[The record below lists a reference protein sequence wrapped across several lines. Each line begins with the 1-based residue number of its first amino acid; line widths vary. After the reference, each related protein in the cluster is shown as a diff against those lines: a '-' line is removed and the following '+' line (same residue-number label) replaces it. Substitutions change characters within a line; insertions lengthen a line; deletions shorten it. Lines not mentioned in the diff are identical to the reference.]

1 MIWKKIQYLKFI
13 IIKLCLLGVFFSAL
27 PADAQ
32 ADEACFIYTQG
43 RERPAPKYPDH
54 PKRAGFYFYLGD
66 TTEEIFGGNC
76 PNRYAIKKS
85 ARELQNQI
93 TDAYSQFAG
102 CEDKKDCQEYA
113 ASPASWSHF
122 TEGMST
128 NCGARWQFNIKFG
141 RFYYC
146 AGRGMM
152 ERTDFIPP
160 NGCAAN
166 TYAATMNC
174 QPCPNGTY
182 SPKGST
188 KISQCVDRTS
198 NAGVWSISKADRNG
212 FFDCP
217 AGTNTDKYGNCTC
230 KKGLNW
236 AKKVKKCV
244 KKK

>member
-1 MIWKKIQYLKFI
+1 L
-13 IIKLCLLGVFFSAL
+13 
-27 PADAQ
+27 
-32 ADEACFIYTQG
+32 
-43 RERPAPKYPDH
+43 
-54 PKRAGFYFYLGD
+54 
-66 TTEEIFGGNC
+66 TE
-76 PNRYAIKKS
+76 K
-85 ARELQNQI
+85 LQNQI
-93 TDAYSQFAG
+93 NNAYLQFAG
-102 CEDKKDCQEYA
+102 CEDDETKKNCRDNSG
-113 ASPASWSHF
+113 SPRPWSVF
-122 TEGMST
+122 SDDKTQI
-128 NCGARWQFNIKFG
+128 CGTSLKLNRNIKFG

-146 AGRGMM
+146 AGGGMM
-152 ERTDFIPP
+152 ERTDFIPI

-198 NAGVWSISKADRNG
+198 NVAVWSISKANSNG